1 MSTIK
6 TDKII
11 PNGQT
16 LAVESAL
23 SVGNFNGNVMP
34 KATGPGGGL
43 AIAPVGRVVPFFC
56 YGGGAPTTLLSA
68 GTWFVHFTGSSN
80 NNASVSTLT
89 TVNED
94 PILSGAFTVT
104 VASGN
109 YFGLQVYHDA
119 GAAARPEDAHL
130 DRSGV
135 IYRHFVG
142 NTLQNTS
149 VPVSNTSHAVPTGW
163 SEFTETSLPPYKA
176 KQYNHVAVG
185 GSGVGSAPTISND
198 ASVVYGSA
206 SGFAWVVCLHGYAM
220 RIA

>member
-34 KATGPGGGL
+34 KATGPGGEL
-43 AIAPVGRVVPFFC
+43 TIAPVGRVVPLFC
-56 YGGGAPTTLLSA
+56 YAGGAPTTLLSA
-68 GTWFVHFTGSSN
+68 GTWFVHFQGSSN
-80 NNASVSTLT
+80 NNSGASTLP

-94 PILSGAFTVT
+94 AILSGAFTVT
-104 VASGN
+104 VASGY
-109 YFGLQVYHDA
+109 YFGLQCNHDA
-119 GAAARPEDAHL
+119 GATARPGTHL
-130 DRSGV
+130 DKSGV
-135 IYRHFVG
+135 IYRHFFD

-206 SGFAWVVCLHGYAM
+206 SGFAWAVCLHGYAM